1 MLSTAEIFGIVEVD
15 RRTSRSNGRF
25 TGLAPAV
32 LLIAVAFLSLL
43 LTQPSAVHAQ
53 TLTIDGTANSGSTPC
68 STTCSVTLTTSNSND
83 VIIVLAGGNAAEE
96 TVLDL
101 LIFGTPTAN
110 GLTFHTRETDCT
122 SLGTLLSVGE
132 WWAVAS
138 SPLLNE
144 TITLTATPTADGMQS
159 FSMIAYGI
167 SGANTASPFDPNV
180 AHPATAEGPFATE
193 SSSVRVSTSNPND
206 VILAVVGGGFG
217 VGGGSA
223 GTSGFTI
230 WSVSA
235 NPAATEYD
243 VVSSTQSDLT
253 VKINFGGPSTWVML
267 ADAVQAART

>member
-1 MLSTAEIFGIVEVD
+1 MFPTVEISGIVEVD
-15 RRTSRSNGRF
+15 RRTLRPNRRF

-32 LLIAVAFLSLL
+32 ALIAVAFLSLL
-43 LTQPSAVHAQ
+43 LTQPSIVHAQ
-53 TLTIDGTANSGSTPC
+53 TLAIDGTANSASTPC
-68 STTCSVTLTTSNSND
+68 SITCSVTLTTSNSND
-83 VIIVLAGGNAAEE
+83 VIIVFAGGNAAEE
-96 TVLDL
+96 NQFDQFS
-101 LIFGTPTAN
+101 FGTPTAN
-110 GLTFHTRETDCT
+110 GLTFHTRETYCP
-122 SLGTLLSVGE
+122 SLGTLLGVGE

-138 SPLLNE
+138 SPLSNE
-144 TITLTATPTADGMQS
+144 TITLTATPSADGMQS

-167 SGANTASPFDPNV
+167 SGANTASPFDPNL
-180 AHPATAEGPFATE
+180 AHPARAVGISASE

-235 NPAATEYD
+235 NPAAAEYV
-243 VVSSTQSDLT
+243 VVSSTQSGLT

-267 ADAVQAART
+267 ADAVQART